1 MTDGHSDNFPS
12 NEQPS
17 PEKIKQRAAIMRKLQ
32 ELTQEDDPVV
42 RKRLTH
48 ELTLEIS
55 EMLLEN
61 QEMKKELIAFVKRL
75 RGDH

>member
-1 MTDGHSDNFPS
+1 MTDGHSDNFS
-12 NEQPS
+12 SDEEPS

-42 RKRLTH
+42 RKHLTH

-55 EMLLEN
+55 EMIREN
-61 QEMKKELIAFVKRL
+61 QEMKQELIAFVRRL
-75 RGDH
+75 KKG